1 MIKKIFHTAD
11 WHLRNNER
19 HDEFK
24 EAISLLGQSIKE
36 QKMDYD
42 DALICIAGDLFE
54 TREGISNEAFYIM
67 SEALDYLSEIHR
79 LVIILGNHDI
89 PYNLQRMDAITPLIK
104 AMKNNNII
112 FSKQSEIFKVENII
126 FAHYCFL
133 DNFAVQCPKTKDT
146 DYKYIGLYH
155 HPIKNCKQPLNP
167 QFENKMKEFNVSA
180 DFFTNCDVVLMGDIH
195 YAQTISAP
203 KYKAYYSGS
212 LYQQNIGEFVNGH
225 GYGILDIGTLDY
237 QFVELE
243 HSFGQYKI
251 SINSIDD
258 LTNNQE
264 KITNLEVKI

>member
-19 HDEFK
+19 HAEFN
-24 EAISLLGQSIKE
+24 EAIALLSQSIME
-36 QKMDYD
+36 HNLPYE

-54 TREGISNEAFYIM
+54 TREGISNEAFDAMGHSLYH
-67 SEALDYLSEIHR
+67 LSKLHK

-89 PYNLQRMDAITPLIK
+89 PHNLQRMDAITPLINT
-104 AMKNNNII
+104 MKNENII
-112 FSKQSEIFKVENII
+112 FSKKSEIFQIENIT
-126 FAHYCFL
+126 FVHYCFL
-133 DNFAVQCPKTKDT
+133 DNFAVQCPKTKNT
-146 DYKYIGLYH
+146 DYRYIGLYH
-155 HPIKNCKQPLNP
+155 HPLKNCKQPLNP

-180 DFFTNCDVVLMGDIH
+180 NFFTNCDVVLMGDIH

-203 KYKAYYSGS
+203 TYKAYYSGS

-225 GYGILDIGTLDY
+225 GYGILDVETLNY
-237 QFVELE
+237 KFVELE

-258 LTNNQE
+258 LINNEE
-264 KITNLEVKI
+264 KITNLEIKI